1 MEELNKKIPVK
12 INFTEEKVNEEFLKC
27 TVDIMS
33 CDQVANGTKF
43 IKEGVERAKG
53 GLNYAPVIG
62 VFKDGD
68 FGDHGIEYRV
78 TRDEFEEV
86 VNTVP
91 FGVVIS
97 DTARWED
104 RVADNGE
111 EEEYL
116 VADCYLWKRYAEA
129 VNRVKD
135 NKCNQSMEVTVKN
148 GGYNF
153 EEDFY
158 EVKDFNFGALCI
170 LGEDV
175 TPAFNLAKIRT
186 SNQYSEDKEN
196 KEYNELMSAFRAYC
210 KIGEEGG
217 DDMDENKKIEEPKN
231 APVEEPQEEPNNKIE
246 DENDESKI
254 INEPTE
260 AGNEEEPEEDKFAEL
275 ENKYNDLLVKFDA
288 VIKENEELKVSL
300 EDLKEKFSAVEVE
313 NESLKQ
319 FKKEVEDKAHMDE
332 VDKALEKYAELES
345 YEEYRNLIKDKYNA
359 DLDELIRNI
368 KIFCFDNNIVLN
380 KKEKKNN
387 SKQFSCTP
395 LDSNSNGKQPAKD
408 DGGWGFMNKYLG
420 Q

>member
-1 MEELNKKIPVK
+1 MEESNKKIPVK
-12 INFTEEKVNEEFLKC
+12 ISFTEEKVNEEFLKC

-43 IKEGVERAKG
+43 VKKGVEGAKST
-53 GLNYAPVIG
+53 LNYAPVIG

-68 FGDHGIEYRV
+68 FGDHGIEYRI

-97 DTARWED
+97 DTARWEG
-104 RVADNGE
+104 RMADNGE

-135 NKCNQSMEVTVKN
+135 NKCNQSMEVSVKN
-148 GGYNF
+148 GSYNF
-153 EEDFY
+153 EEGYY
-158 EVKDFNFGALCI
+158 EVNEFNFGALCI

-186 SNQYSEDKEN
+186 SNQYSEDKN
-196 KEYNELMSAFRAYC
+196 YSELMEAFRAYC
-210 KIGEEGG
+210 NVSEEGG
-217 DDMDENKKIEEPKN
+217 DNVEENKGIENGIEEPKN
-231 APVEEPQEEPNNKIE
+231 EPVEEPYE
-246 DENDESKI
+246 
-254 INEPTE
+254 EPTE
-260 AGNEEEPEEDKFAEL
+260 EPKNEPVEEPHEEPEEDKFAEL

-288 VIKENEELKVSL
+288 VIKENEDLKVSF
-300 EDLKEKFSAVEVE
+300 EDLKEKFSAIESE

-319 FKKEVEDKAHMDE
+319 FKKEVEDKAHMEE

-345 YEEYRNLIKDKYNA
+345 YEEYKDLVKDKYNA
-359 DLDELIRNI
+359 DLEELIRNI

-387 SKQFSCTP
+387 SKHFSCAP
-395 LDSNSNGKQPAKD
+395 LDDNSNGKQVTEHG
-408 DGGWGFMNKYLG
+408 DGWDFMNAYLG
-420 Q
+420 K